1 MPDPYRNFKFEVEI
15 QGFARAG
22 FSVVSGL
29 SETTEDITYREGGE
43 NETPHHLP
51 GQTTFGDVTL
61 SRGVS
66 EDDDFITW
74 RHEIFNLDQANG
86 QQGDNELF
94 RRDVVIKLKDKSGA
108 FVKQWTLR
116 RAWPK
121 EFSTEDLDANANGV
135 LIQAMILAN
144 EGIKYES
151 L

>member
-1 MPDPYRNFKFEVEI
+1 MTDPYRNFKFEVEI
-15 QGFARAG
+15 NGFTRAG

-51 GQTTFGDVTL
+51 GQTTYGDVTL
-61 SRGVS
+61 SRGIS
-66 EDDDFITW
+66 DDDDFINW
-74 RHEIFNLDQANG
+74 REEIFNLDQANG
-86 QQGDNELF
+86 QQGDNETF
-94 RRDVVIKLKDKSGA
+94 RKTVVVKLKDKSGA
-108 FVKQWTLR
+108 AVKKWTIK

-121 EFSTEDLDANANGV
+121 EFSSEDLDANANAV
-135 LIQAMILAN
+135 AIQNIVLAN

>member
-1 MPDPYRNFKFEVEI
+1 MTDPYRNFKFEVEI
-15 QGFARAG
+15 NGFTRAG

-51 GQTTFGDVTL
+51 GQTTYGDVTL

-66 EDDDFITW
+66 TDDDFVNW
-74 RHEIFNLDQANG
+74 REDIFNLDFTKG
-86 QQGDNELF
+86 QQGDNETF
-94 RRDVVIKLKDKSGA
+94 RKEVVIKLKDKSGA
-108 FVKQWTLR
+108 YVKQWTLK

-121 EFSTEDLDANANGV
+121 ELSHEDLDANANAV
-135 LIQAMILAN
+135 LIESLVLAN
-144 EGIKYES
+144 EGIKFKS